1 MQLSIIQL
9 LMCCTLA
16 VFAGVP
22 QAHAKATTPAELN
35 KAISKITTCIEKQK
49 NCRFHIIGV
58 VSPNPMCQ
66 FSVMP
71 KVWSTFSNVE
81 REAVVEL
88 GKLYLDW
95 VRLNPV
101 EAASSVKRGAGISKE
116 APIFGIAVR
125 QLGKVTRCQVALAF
139 TKDKHGLPGWNGDVQ
154 AEPKITR

>member
-1 MQLSIIQL
+1 MQL
-9 LMCCTLA
+9 LA
-16 VFAGVP
+16 GCALAFFASAP
-22 QAHAKATTPAELN
+22 QAHATSSTQAELN

-49 NCRFHIIGV
+49 NCRFHIIGI

-71 KVWSTFSNVE
+71 NVWSTFSSVE

-125 QLGKVTRCQVALAF
+125 QLGKVSRCQVALAF
-139 TKDKHGLPGWNGDVQ
+139 TKDKHGLPGWAGDVQ